1 MTHWADGGP
10 TSLHNLALLCK
21 RDHINV
27 HQGRLT
33 ITFTNGHPTITRPT
47 WSDPD
52 PPPQRHGLGDTA

>member
-10 TSLHNLALLCK
+10 TSLDNLALLCK

-33 ITFTNGHPTITRPT
+33 ITFTNGHPTVTRPT

-52 PPPQRHGLGDTA
+52 PPPLLGNTA